1 MNYHCVVVINIR
13 YLILLNID
21 IFNTILQWTCSSDG
35 SWGWGAM
42 NSYRILEGNILKN
55 DKLEGQEGDERIIMN

>member
-1 MNYHCVVVINIR
+1 MAHHCVVVINIR

-21 IFNTILQWTCSSDG
+21 IFNTTLQWTGSSDG
-35 SWGWGAM
+35 SWGGAM

-55 DKLEGQEGDERIIMN
+55 DNLEGQEGDKRIIIN